1 MGELVDYLLSFA
13 PWVGYVVLTHVL
25 GSWSDGYALGLGLAF
40 ALVAWRT
47 LRRDSRFMDVGTLCF
62 CGVMTAVS
70 VSDPT
75 SPLRPYNLPLSM
87 AAVSGISV
95 VSLAIRSPFTFRI
108 ARLHVD
114 KTVLDDPGR
123 LNALYKAHVAA
134 TSWWAGSQFVAA
146 AASAVCV
153 GMKSVVGATVIQSVG
168 TILPAGMTRYHHGR
182 GTRETTAAAPADPP
196 AEKAGP
202 DPAPVPEKAEK
213 EPEVSVTGSGGDRL
227 ESLGEVGEL
236 PS

>member
-25 GSWSDGYALGLGLAF
+25 GSWSDGYALGLALAF
-40 ALVAWRT
+40 GLVAYRT
-47 LRRDSRFMDVGTLCF
+47 IRRDSRFLDVGTLCF

-87 AAVSGISV
+87 AAVSAISV

-108 ARLHVD
+108 ARLHVERD
-114 KTVLDDPGR
+114 ILDDPQR
-123 LNALYKAHVAA
+123 LNTLYKAHVAA

-153 GMKSVVGATVIQSVG
+153 GARSALGATVIQSVG
-168 TILPAGMTRYHHGR
+168 TLLPAGMTRYHHNR
-182 GTRETTAAAPADPP
+182 GARLSSD
-196 AEKAGP
+196 AEKS
-202 DPAPVPEKAEK
+202 DPEKET
-213 EPEVSVTGSGGDRL
+213 ESSVTRSGGNRL
-227 ESLGEVGEL
+227 ESLGELGEL